1 MRCTHGAT
9 VGQVDE
15 ERLFYLMAR
24 GLAKPDAE
32 QLIIAGF
39 FEPVLEQIP
48 SGRSARSSPRRWTGR
63 RGADVE
69 RRGAVR

>member
-39 FEPVLEQIP
+39 LSRFSSRIP
-48 SGRSARSSPRRWTGR
+48 SESLRALVTEAMDRKAGR
-63 RGADVE
+63 
-69 RRGAVR
+69 